1 MHFRTI
7 FVAIS
12 EFVEFWINAII
23 IQCLLFL
30 CNRSLIFSL
39 LLGAFMKKCPLSV
52 FIIRL
57 FPFWGIT
64 VMIVVA
70 KYCDTEG
77 AVINCGVVL
86 ATFYAALVALWKDEY
101 KEYSQRPVL
110 TIGLSDR
117 FTNVNGQIWRR
128 LEISNTGR
136 GIAKNVSIKVSCDDP
151 QFVPIRLT
159 WTHIN
164 LPLQNIEPNDYALC
178 DIARFY
184 EQGFCLCT
192 EVNPKN
198 LYTSFGLEERSFKLT
213 ISADNFPKVEKV
225 LKMKFVD
232 GKFSLELM
240 G

>member
-39 LLGAFMKKCPLSV
+39 LLGAVMKICPFSV
-52 FIIRL
+52 LIIRL
-57 FPFWGIT
+57 FPILGMV

-70 KYCDTEG
+70 KLYDVNV
-77 AVINCGVVL
+77 VINCGVAL

-136 GIAKNVSIKVSCDDP
+136 GIAKMF
-151 QFVPIRLT
+151 Q
-159 WTHIN
+159 
-164 LPLQNIEPNDYALC
+164 
-178 DIARFY
+178 
-184 EQGFCLCT
+184 
-192 EVNPKN
+192 
-198 LYTSFGLEERSFKLT
+198 
-213 ISADNFPKVEKV
+213 
-225 LKMKFVD
+225 
-232 GKFSLELM
+232 
-240 G
+240 

>member
-1 MHFRTI
+1 
-7 FVAIS
+7 
-12 EFVEFWINAII
+12 
-23 IQCLLFL
+23 
-30 CNRSLIFSL
+30 
-39 LLGAFMKKCPLSV
+39 
-52 FIIRL
+52 
-57 FPFWGIT
+57 
-64 VMIVVA
+64 MIVVA

-213 ISADNFPKVEKV
+213 ISADNFPKVEKELNV
-225 LKMKFVD
+225 KFVD
-232 GKFSLELM
+232 GKFSLELI
-240 G
+240 GCFSSAT

>member
-39 LLGAFMKKCPLSV
+39 LLGAVMKICPFSV
-52 FIIRL
+52 LIIRL
-57 FPFWGIT
+57 FPFWGIA

-77 AVINCGVVL
+77 AVINCGVAL

-136 GIAKNVSIKVSCDDP
+136 GIAKMF
-151 QFVPIRLT
+151 Q
-159 WTHIN
+159 
-164 LPLQNIEPNDYALC
+164 
-178 DIARFY
+178 
-184 EQGFCLCT
+184 
-192 EVNPKN
+192 
-198 LYTSFGLEERSFKLT
+198 
-213 ISADNFPKVEKV
+213 
-225 LKMKFVD
+225 
-232 GKFSLELM
+232 
-240 G
+240 